1 MELEAYGMLQ
11 GASYEKSEVNKIQNQ
26 INSISESNLSEFE
39 P

>member
-11 GASYEKSEVNKIQNQ
+11 GAAYEKSEVNKIQNQ
-26 INSISESNLSEFE
+26 INSITGSDLSQFE